1 MTKIESPDGSIF
13 FRQSESKKTKKKKKG
28 QAVSFSSLLK
38 PREQTGSFLGDY
50 DEVNHGATLEALL
63 DEVSTI
69 GDNLKKSQSMENIR
83 SYKGAV
89 KTFLKY
95 VTDRIF
101 QLERRDSGINIL
113 NRKRFTQVQ
122 VIDKKLEKL
131 LTEILI
137 NQAEQLDILQK
148 IDEINGLLV
157 DLVT

>member
-1 MTKIESPDGSIF
+1 M
-13 FRQSESKKTKKKKKG
+13 
-28 QAVSFSSLLK
+28 SFSSLLK

-69 GDNLKKSQSMENIR
+69 GDNLKKTQSMENIR